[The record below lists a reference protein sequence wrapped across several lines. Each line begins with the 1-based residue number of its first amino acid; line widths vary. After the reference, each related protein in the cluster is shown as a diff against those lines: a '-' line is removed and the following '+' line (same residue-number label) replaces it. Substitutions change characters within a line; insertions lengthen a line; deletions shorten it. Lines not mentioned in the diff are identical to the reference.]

1 VIRFARNVVA
11 GLGLLAGAVSLAP
24 GPLAAQQPTPQPAP
38 RPTPQPP
45 RPTPLPVNPDTI
57 RPAPAPRDT
66 VAGRDTTIV
75 VPIPPQPDTIVKR
88 DSVLPT
94 PPKPAAPTA
103 EVQPPLARAFMP
115 RLVEGARQE
124 LRWTR
129 DSLFMTGAFTLTDL
143 LERVPGFT
151 ALRGGYLQAPAVG
164 AYLGETARIRVFY
177 DGLELDA
184 LNPRNGAPL
193 DLATI
198 PIWSAEELRIE
209 RGAGEIRVYIRSW
222 RADRVTPY
230 TRVDIGTGDQETN
243 LYRAFFGKRW
253 KHGEALQFGAQQYST
268 TPSRL
273 GASSNSFNFFTRL
286 GWARKGWSGD
296 LFAMRG
302 SPHRGIMFAAERVDS
317 IPSLSA
323 NRTDAYARL
332 AYGDPESGRWFQL
345 IAGAEGFRFGG
356 RGRDSTAADTLPMP
370 SADTTR
376 YVGQY
381 VATGGFT
388 ALGIQL
394 EGAARY
400 RTFMGES
407 RFTPSG
413 RATYDSPLLG
423 ASLLAEGRGL
433 DSASRVDAQLRVTP
447 LGFLTFGAA
456 YGRHSQLLDAG
467 DLASTSL
474 RVEGAVRFR
483 GLWLGGGLLQRDTA
497 FLEAPR
503 VFSQRFVGTFGGRA
517 KGAFASVRG
526 QLWGP
531 LRVDLLGI
539 RWDDSSGFYRPRW
552 QTRSELT
559 LASNFLQRFPS
570 GNFGLMTSLVHEHRS
585 LVNFPVAGE
594 DANPPVALR
603 SPGFRQV
610 SFLLEIRLV
619 QAVLTYQFRNLLG
632 EEYAPVPVYP
642 MPRQTQFYGV
652 RWEFWN

>member
-1 VIRFARNVVA
+1 MRLARAAVA
-11 GLGLLAGAVSLAP
+11 GLGLLAGAASLVPAP
-24 GPLAAQQPTPQPAP
+24 AVAQQPAP
-38 RPTPQPP
+38 SPPPPTPQRP
-45 RPTPLPVNPDTI
+45 RPVPLPVHPDTI
-57 RPAPAPRDT
+57 RPAPPRDT
-66 VAGRDTTIV
+66 TV
-75 VPIPPQPDTIVKR
+75 VIPIPPQPDTIVKR
-88 DSVLPT
+88 DSVIAT
-94 PPKPAAPTA
+94 PPKPAAPSA
-103 EVQPPLARAFMP
+103 ERQPPLARAFMP
-115 RLVEGARQE
+115 RLVEGAREE

-193 DLATI
+193 DLSTI

-243 LYRAFFGKRW
+243 LYRAFFGRRW
-253 KHGEALQFGAQQYST
+253 KHGEALQFAAQQYST

-273 GASSNSFNFFTRL
+273 GASSNAFNFFTRV
-286 GWARKGWSGD
+286 GWARARWSGD
-296 LFAMRG
+296 LFLMRG
-302 SPHRGIMFAAERVDS
+302 SPHRGVMFAAERLDT
-317 IPSLSA
+317 IPDLSA
-323 NRTDAYARL
+323 SRTDAYARL

-356 RGRDSTAADTLPMP
+356 RGRDSTAADTVPLP
-370 SADTTR
+370 SADTSR

-388 ALGIQL
+388 ALGLQL
-394 EGAARY
+394 EGAARL
-400 RTFMGES
+400 RTFQGES

-413 RATYDSPLLG
+413 RVTYDSRLLG

-433 DSASRVDAQLRVTP
+433 DSASRVDAQFRVTP

-456 YGRHSQLLDAG
+456 LGRRSQALDAG
-467 DLASTSL
+467 DLASTSIRL
-474 RVEGAVRFR
+474 EGAVRLR

-497 FLEAPR
+497 FLDAPR
-503 VFSQRFVGTFGGRA
+503 AFGKRFVGTFGGRA

-531 LRVDLLGI
+531 LRLDLLGI

-559 LASNFLQRFPS
+559 LASTFPGRFPS

-585 LVNFPVAGE
+585 HVNFPIAGE
-594 DANPPVALR
+594 DAPAALR
-603 SPGFRQV
+603 SPGFRQL
-610 SFLLEIRLV
+610 SFLLEIRLL

-632 EEYAPVPVYP
+632 EDYAPVPVFP

>member
-1 VIRFARNVVA
+1 MMRLARSAVA
-11 GLGLLAGAVSLAP
+11 GLGLLAGAASLAP
-24 GPLAAQQPTPQPAP
+24 RRAAAQQPTPPPAPQPAP
-38 RPTPQPP
+38 P
-45 RPTPLPVNPDTI
+45 RPRPVPLPVNPDTI
-57 RPAPAPRDT
+57 RPAPP
-66 VAGRDTTIV
+66 RDTTIV
-75 VPIPPQPDTIVKR
+75 IPIPPQADTIVKR
-88 DSVLPT
+88 DSVIAT
-94 PPKPAAPTA
+94 PPKPA
-103 EVQPPLARAFMP
+103 ELVQEQQPPLARAFMP
-115 RLVEGARQE
+115 RLVEGAREE

-193 DLATI
+193 DLSTI

-209 RGAGEIRVYIRSW
+209 RGADEIRVYIRSW

-253 KHGEALQFGAQQYST
+253 KHGEALQFAAQQYST

-273 GASSNSFNFFTRL
+273 GASSNAFNFFTRL
-286 GWARKGWSGD
+286 GWARAGWSGD
-296 LFAMRG
+296 VFLMRG
-302 SPHRGIMFAAERVDS
+302 SPHRGIMFAAERADS
-317 IPSLSA
+317 IPDLSA
-323 NRTDAYARL
+323 SRTDAYARL

-345 IAGAEGFRFGG
+345 LAGAEGFRFGG

-370 SADTTR
+370 NADTTR
-376 YVGQY
+376 FVGQY

-388 ALGIQL
+388 ALGLQL
-394 EGAARY
+394 EGAARL
-400 RTFMGES
+400 RTFQGES

-413 RATYDSPLLG
+413 RVTYDSPLLG
-423 ASLLAEGRGL
+423 ASLLAEGTGL

-447 LGFLTFGAA
+447 LRFLTFGAA
-456 YGRHSQLLDAG
+456 LGRRSQSLDGG
-467 DLASTSL
+467 DLASTSTRL
-474 RVEGAVRFR
+474 EGAVRLR

-497 FLEAPR
+497 FLDAPR
-503 VFSQRFVGTFGGRA
+503 VFGERFVGAYGGRA
-517 KGAFASVRG
+517 KGTFASVRG

-559 LASNFLQRFPS
+559 LASSFPGRFPS
-570 GNFGLMTSLVHEHRS
+570 GNFGLLTSLVHEHRS
-585 LVNFPVAGE
+585 HVNFPIAGE
-594 DANPPVALR
+594 DAGAPAFLR

-632 EEYAPVPVYP
+632 EEFAPVPVYP